1 MRIGILVSGF
11 PPEVLAGAELQAQQA
26 AEQLVK
32 QGHQVNVFTRSSG
45 FYPSRMEQN
54 GYTVGDLNER

>member
-1 MRIGILVSGF
+1 MRIGILVSAF
-11 PPEVLAGAELQAQQA
+11 PPELLGGAELQAQQA
-26 AEQLVK
+26 TEQLAK

-54 GYTVGDLNER
+54 GYTVGDPNER